1 MTKVTFIEDNGNQIE
16 AIAEVGQSLMQ
27 VAVNSGVFGISAECG
42 GACACGTCHCY
53 VVDNGLVTLPTP
65 DGDEADMIEFVI
77 DPKANSR
84 LSCQIAITPDLD
96 GLVVHIP
103 ASQT

>member
-1 MTKVTFIEDNGNQIE
+1 M
-16 AIAEVGQSLMQ
+16 GQSLMQ
-27 VAVNSGVFGISAECG
+27 VAVNAGVSGISAECG

-53 VVDNGLVTLPTP
+53 VADGSIILPAP
-65 DGDEADMIEFVI
+65 DSDETDMIEFVI

-84 LSCQIAITPDLD
+84 LSCQVAITPDLD

>member
-1 MTKVTFIEDNGNQIE
+1 MTKVTFIENNGNRIE

-27 VAVNSGVFGISAECG
+27 VAVNSGVSGISAECG

-53 VVDNGLVTLPTP
+53 VVGNGLVTLPTP
-65 DGDEADMIEFVI
+65 DCDEADMIEFVI